1 MNVNE
6 ILNSFTAEAKNF
18 ISNPAQL
25 DGLLAQAEDKLRAI
39 PGIGET
45 VSGLPV
51 LISMVKSWISK
62 EYEVQPKVLVTI
74 VASLLYLLKGK
85 DIISDKIPV
94 IGMADDV
101 AVLGFALKLIEPELN
116 AYKAWREQAPQA
128 QAPQAQ
134 APQAQGAEQIVTD

>member
-6 ILNSFTAEAKNF
+6 ILNGFTAEAKNF

-25 DGLLAQAEDKLRAI
+25 NGLLAQAEEKLRAI

-51 LISMVKSWISK
+51 LISMVKSWISR
-62 EYEVQPKVLVTI
+62 EYEVQPKVLVTV

-85 DIISDKIPV
+85 DLISDKIPV
-94 IGMADDV
+94 IGMTDDI

-116 AYKAWREQAPQA
+116 AYKAWRDQV
-128 QAPQAQ
+128 PQAQ

>member
-6 ILNSFTAEAKNF
+6 ILNGFTAEAKSF

-25 DGLLAQAEDKLRAI
+25 NGLLAQAEEKLRAI

-51 LISMVKSWISK
+51 LVSMVKSWISR
-62 EYEVQPKVLVTI
+62 EYEVQPKVLVTV

-85 DIISDKIPV
+85 DLISDKIPV
-94 IGMADDV
+94 IGMTDDI

-116 AYKAWREQAPQA
+116 AYKAWRDQAPQA
-128 QAPQAQ
+128 QAPR
-134 APQAQGAEQIVTD
+134 AQGAEQIVTD

>member
-18 ISNPAQL
+18 ISNPAKL
-25 DGLLAQAEDKLRAI
+25 DGLLAQAEEKLRAI

-51 LISMVKSWISK
+51 LISMVKSWISR
-62 EYEVQPKVLVTI
+62 EYEVQPKVLVTV

-85 DIISDKIPV
+85 DLISDKIPV
-94 IGMADDV
+94 IGMTDDI

-116 AYKAWREQAPQA
+116 AYKAWRDQAPQA
-128 QAPQAQ
+128 QAPR
-134 APQAQGAEQIVTD
+134 AQGAEQIVTD

>member
-25 DGLLAQAEDKLRAI
+25 DGLLAQAEEKLRAI

-62 EYEVQPKVLVTI
+62 EYEVQPKVLVTV

-85 DIISDKIPV
+85 DLISDKIPV
-94 IGMADDV
+94 IGMTDDI

-116 AYKAWREQAPQA
+116 AYKAWRD